1 MKKAL
6 FAISAFALLT
16 TSAGV
21 FPASAGPVP
30 TKREVRNMTEEEKS
44 ARLNAIERRVNE
56 IKAMDFSTLSS
67 TEKKA
72 LKKEL
77 KEAKKE
83 AQAVRGIY
91 LSVGAIIIIIL
102 LLILI
107 L

>member
-1 MKKAL
+1 MKKAIVAVSVL
-6 FAISAFALLT
+6 ALI
-16 TSAGV
+16 TSSGHFV
-21 FPASAGPVP
+21 PAQAGPVP
-30 TKREVRNMTEEEKS
+30 TKKEVRNMTEEEKS
-44 ARLNAIERRVNE
+44 ARLNAIEKRVNE
-56 IKAMDFSTLSS
+56 IKEMDFSTLSS

-83 AQAVRGIY
+83 AQAVRGVY
-91 LSVGAIIIIIL
+91 LSIGAIIIIIL